1 MTPLRLRYWDARL
14 HAAVGALPE
23 SPADRWLRRL
33 TRTADHGKLWFAVAL
48 LLAARRGPSRRGA
61 LRGLG
66 SLTVASTVVNTVL
79 KRVFGRVRPDMANL
93 AAGRA
98 LPRAPHTFSFPSGH
112 SASAGAFAT
121 GVALESPL
129 AGAAL
134 GPLALAVGYS
144 RVHVG
149 VHYPGD
155 VVSGLAIGAG
165 VALAARRLR
174 PARPAEPDRRRPA
187 PALPGGAGLVV
198 AAAPAAAAEVRRV
211 LPDAEVLPCGPGGAG
226 ADLLRDAVR
235 SGRARA
241 LGVAGDQD
249 AVAAAAGVAWESGLP
264 LAVVGGTGPLGAGT
278 PEEAAAAV
286 AVGQAEAVDVAEV
299 DGAPFTGPAVVGLRL
314 PTGAPAAARAL
325 RDAAPVGV
333 VVDGRPA
340 EVWSLTVAPGTAGGP
355 LEVRCVRADVPF
367 ARLRAVLAP
376 GGRPVP
382 AGREVRV
389 HLWSGPR
396 PVLLDGGAR
405 GAATSLVFRARPE
418 LVVYRP
424 R

>member
-33 TRTADHGKLWFAVAL
+33 TRSADHGRLWFAVAL
-48 LLAARRGPSRRGA
+48 LLALRRGPSRRAA

-93 AAGRA
+93 SAGRA

-121 GVALESPL
+121 GVVLESPM
-129 AGAAL
+129 AGAAV

-165 VALAARRLR
+165 LALAGRRLR
-174 PARPAEPDRRRPA
+174 PPPTPPAAAPEA
-187 PALPGGAGLVV
+187 PALPRGGGLVV
-198 AAAPAAAAEVRRV
+198 VATPAAAADVRRL
-211 LPDAEVLPCGPGGAG
+211 LPDAEVLDRGPDA
-226 ADLLRDAVR
+226 LRDAAR
-235 SGRARA
+235 GGRARA
-241 LGVAGDQD
+241 LGVAGDED
-249 AVAAAAGVAWESGLP
+249 AVAAAAAVAAEHGLP
-264 LAVVGGTGPLGAGT
+264 LAVFGGTGPLGGAPEGT
-278 PEEAAAAV
+278 AAAV
-286 AVGQAEAVDVAEV
+286 AAGSAAAVDVAEV
-299 DGAPFTGPAVVGLRL
+299 DGALVTGPAVVGLRL
-314 PTGAPAAARAL
+314 PPGSRAAARAL
-325 RDAAPVGV
+325 RDATPVGV

-340 EVWSLTVAPGTAGGP
+340 EVWALSVAPGRSGGP
-355 LEVRCVRADVPF
+355 LDVRCVRADVPF

-376 GGRPVP
+376 GGRPVL

-396 PVLLDGGAR
+396 PVHLGGRAR
-405 GAATSLVFRARPE
+405 EAATAFTVRARPP